1 VVDNNDLLISFY
13 NDLEADVVPYENHH
27 KDRLQCKKGCSD
39 CCVDDMTVFE
49 IEANYIVKNCSQ
61 VLQESPHPVGACAFL
76 NAFGVCRIYAY
87 RPYVCRTQGLPL
99 RWLDEVDAQMVEFR
113 DICSLNETEEPI
125 EILPAD
131 QCWEIGPYEGRL
143 AMLQM
148 QADGGKMRRVSLRS
162 LFERV
167 DT

>member
-1 VVDNNDLLISFY
+1 MNNNESLLQIY
-13 NDLEADVVPYENHH
+13 NHLEADIAPYESFH
-27 KDRLQCKKGCSD
+27 KDRLMCKKGCSA
-39 CCVDDMTVFE
+39 CCIDDITVFE
-49 IEANYIVKNCSQ
+49 AEASHIVKNCSS
-61 VLQESPHPVGACAFL
+61 VLQETPHPVGACAFL
-76 NAFGVCRIYAY
+76 NAVGACRIYAH

-99 RWLDEVDAQMVEFR
+99 RWLDEVEEQVVEFR

-125 EILPAD
+125 ETLPAD

-148 QADGGKMRRVSLRS
+148 QMGGGKMRRVSLRS